1 MSEDA
6 RQGGEAGIVA
16 ARREKLERLRG
27 RGQAY
32 PNDWRRKHL
41 AQELIDAHG
50 ERSKEEL
57 EESGDDT
64 AVAGRI
70 MLRRVMGKA
79 SFLTIADVSGR
90 IQCYVRRDDVGEAAY
105 EDFREL
111 WDIGDV
117 VGIAGTMMK
126 TGRGELT
133 VHAREIRLLAKALH
147 PLPEKYHGLADTELR
162 HRNRHIDL
170 IMNEDSRRVF
180 RLRSALVREMR
191 VFFDERGYLEVE
203 TPMMHPIPGG
213 ATARPFVTHHNTL
226 DMELFLRVAPELYL
240 KRLVVG
246 GFERVYEIN
255 RCFRNEGLTPRHN
268 PEFTTIEFYQ
278 AYADYADLV
287 ELTESLLHR
296 LVERLRAQ
304 GLMTTEVEWGG
315 EPVRLDEPFR
325 RMTMLDAVAAETGVE
340 PDALKDIERVRALF
354 GNEEAP
360 SDWGWGRLLMEL
372 FERRVE
378 SKLIQPTFITGYPS
392 EVSPLARRS
401 NDNPELVDRFELF
414 IAGREVANAFSELND
429 PDDQAQRFRDQVALK
444 DQGDLEAMH
453 FDADYIRALEY
464 AMPPAAGEGIGID
477 RLAMLLSGA
486 PSIRDVLLFPTLRP
500 ERNVADQMHLGD
512 HVELESQGAGK
523 DVNDNRPASGGPS

>member
-32 PNDWRRKHL
+32 PNDWRREHL
-41 AQELIDAHG
+41 ARELIDAHG

-79 SFLTIADVSGR
+79 SFLTIEDVSGR

-226 DMELFLRVAPELYL
+226 DIELYLRVAPELYL

-360 SDWGWGRLLMEL
+360 SDWGWGRLLMEV

-378 SKLIQPTFITGYPS
+378 AKLVQPTFITGYPS

-401 NDNPELVDRFELF
+401 DDDPDLVDRFELF
-414 IAGREVANAFSELND
+414 IAGREVANGFSELND

-464 AMPPAAGEGIGID
+464 AMPPAAGEGLGID

-486 PSIRDVLLFPTLRP
+486 PSIRDVLLFPTMRP
-500 ERNVADQMHLGD
+500 VGE
-512 HVELESQGAGK
+512 
-523 DVNDNRPASGGPS
+523 AS

>member
-1 MSEDA
+1 MSDEA

-16 ARREKLERLRG
+16 ARREKLQRLRG

-32 PNDWRRKHL
+32 PNDWRREHL
-41 AQELIDAHG
+41 AQELIDAHA

-57 EESGDDT
+57 EESGDET

-79 SFLTIADVSGR
+79 SFLTIEDVSGR
-90 IQCYVRRDDVGEAAY
+90 IQCYVRQGDVGEAAY

-180 RLRSALVREMR
+180 RLRSALVKEMR
-191 VFFDERGYLEVE
+191 EFFDERNYLEVE

-255 RCFRNEGLTPRHN
+255 RCFRNEGLSPRHN
-268 PEFTTIEFYQ
+268 PEFTTVEFYQ
-278 AYADYADLV
+278 AYADYSDLI
-287 ELTESLLHR
+287 ELTESLVHR
-296 LVERLRAQ
+296 LVARLRGQ
-304 GLMTTEVEWGG
+304 GLMAAEVEWSG

-325 RMTMLDAVAAETGVE
+325 RLTMLDAVAAETGVARE
-340 PDALKDIERVRALF
+340 ELKDIECVRRLF
-354 GNEEAP
+354 GNEKAP
-360 SDWGWGRLLMEL
+360 VDWGWGRLLMEL

-378 SKLIQPTFITGYPS
+378 AKLVQPTFITGYPS

-401 NDNPELVDRFELF
+401 DGNPDLVDRFELF
-414 IAGREVANAFSELND
+414 VAGREVANGFSELND

-444 DQGDLEAMH
+444 DRGDLEAMH
-453 FDADYIRALEY
+453 FDTDYIRALEC

-486 PSIRDVLLFPTLRP
+486 SSIRDVLLFPTMRP
-500 ERNVADQMHLGD
+500 VA
-512 HVELESQGAGK
+512 
-523 DVNDNRPASGGPS
+523 GGSS

>member
-6 RQGGEAGIVA
+6 RQGGETGIVA

-32 PNDWRRKHL
+32 PNDWRREHL
-41 AQELIDAHG
+41 ARELIDAHG

-79 SFLTIADVSGR
+79 SFLTIEDVSGR

-287 ELTESLLHR
+287 ELTESLLQR

-378 SKLIQPTFITGYPS
+378 AKLIQPTFITGYPS

-401 NDNPELVDRFELF
+401 DDNPDLVDRFELF
-414 IAGREVANAFSELND
+414 IAGREVANGFSELND
-429 PDDQAQRFRDQVALK
+429 PDDQAQRFRDQAALK

-464 AMPPAAGEGIGID
+464 AMPPAAGEGLGID

-486 PSIRDVLLFPTLRP
+486 PSIRDVLLFPTMRP
-500 ERNVADQMHLGD
+500 VGE
-512 HVELESQGAGK
+512 
-523 DVNDNRPASGGPS
+523 AS

>member
-1 MSEDA
+1 MSDA
-6 RQGGEAGIVA
+6 PRQGGEAGIVA
-16 ARREKLERLRG
+16 GRRDKLERLRSH
-27 RGQAY
+27 GQAY
-32 PNDWRRKHL
+32 PNDWRRQHL

-50 ERSKEEL
+50 DRSREEL
-57 EESGDDT
+57 EEAGEAT
-64 AVAGRI
+64 AVAGRV

-79 SFLTIADVSGR
+79 SFLTIEDVSGR
-90 IQCYVRRDDVGEAAY
+90 IQCYVRQSDVGKAAY
-105 EDFREL
+105 DDFREL

-133 VHAREIRLLAKALH
+133 VHASEVRLLAKALH

-162 HRNRHIDL
+162 HRQRHVDL

-191 VFFDERGYLEVE
+191 SFFDERDFLEVE

-213 ATARPFVTHHNTL
+213 ATARPFVTHHNAL

-255 RCFRNEGLTPRHN
+255 RCFRNEGLSPRHN
-268 PEFTTIEFYQ
+268 PEFTTVEFYQ
-278 AYADYADLV
+278 AYADHADLI

-296 LVERLRAQ
+296 LVERLRDQ
-304 GLMTTEVEWGG
+304 GLMAAQVEWGG
-315 EPVRLDEPFR
+315 EPIRLDEPFR
-325 RMTMLDAVAAETGVE
+325 RLTMLEAVAAETGAA
-340 PDALKDIERVRALF
+340 PDALMDIARLRRLF

-360 SDWGWGRLLMEL
+360 ADWGWGQLLMEL

-378 SKLIQPTFITGYPS
+378 AKLVQPTFITGYPS
-392 EVSPLARRS
+392 EVSPLARR
-401 NDNPELVDRFELF
+401 NDENPDLVDRFELF

-453 FDADYIRALEY
+453 YDADYIRALEY

-477 RLAMLLSGA
+477 RLAMLLAGA
-486 PSIRDVLLFPTLRP
+486 SSIRDVLLFPTMRP
-500 ERNVADQMHLGD
+500 AAAAPAAA
-512 HVELESQGAGK
+512 LESAVG
-523 DVNDNRPASGGPS
+523 NPETS

>member
-6 RQGGEAGIVA
+6 RQGGETGIVA

-27 RGQAY
+27 QGQAY
-32 PNDWRRKHL
+32 PNDWRREHL
-41 AQELIDAHG
+41 ARELIDAHG

-79 SFLTIADVSGR
+79 SFLTIEDVSGR

-226 DMELFLRVAPELYL
+226 DMELFLRIAPELYL

-278 AYADYADLV
+278 AYADYAHLV

-378 SKLIQPTFITGYPS
+378 AKLIQPTFITGYPS

-401 NDNPELVDRFELF
+401 DDNPDLVDRFELF
-414 IAGREVANAFSELND
+414 IAGREVANGFSELND

-464 AMPPAAGEGIGID
+464 AMPPAAGEGLGID

-486 PSIRDVLLFPTLRP
+486 PSIRDVLLFPTMRP
-500 ERNVADQMHLGD
+500 VGE
-512 HVELESQGAGK
+512 
-523 DVNDNRPASGGPS
+523 AS

>member
-6 RQGGEAGIVA
+6 RQGGETGIVA

-32 PNDWRRKHL
+32 PNDWRREHL
-41 AQELIDAHG
+41 ARELIDAHG

-79 SFLTIADVSGR
+79 SFLTIEDVSGR

-378 SKLIQPTFITGYPS
+378 AKLIQPTFITGYPS

-401 NDNPELVDRFELF
+401 DDNPDLVDRFELF
-414 IAGREVANAFSELND
+414 IAGREVANGFSELND

-444 DQGDLEAMH
+444 DRGDLEAMH

-464 AMPPAAGEGIGID
+464 AMPPAAGEGLGID

-486 PSIRDVLLFPTLRP
+486 PSIRDVLLFPTMRP
-500 ERNVADQMHLGD
+500 VGE
-512 HVELESQGAGK
+512 
-523 DVNDNRPASGGPS
+523 AS

>member
-6 RQGGEAGIVA
+6 RQGGETGIVA

-32 PNDWRRKHL
+32 PNDWRREHL
-41 AQELIDAHG
+41 ARELIDAHG

-79 SFLTIADVSGR
+79 SFLTIEDVSGR

-378 SKLIQPTFITGYPS
+378 AKLIQPTFITGYPS

-401 NDNPELVDRFELF
+401 EDNPDMVDRFELF
-414 IAGREVANAFSELND
+414 IAGREVANGFSELND

-444 DQGDLEAMH
+444 DRGDLEAMH

-464 AMPPAAGEGIGID
+464 AMPPAAGEGLGID

-486 PSIRDVLLFPTLRP
+486 PSIRDVLLFPTMRP
-500 ERNVADQMHLGD
+500 VGE
-512 HVELESQGAGK
+512 
-523 DVNDNRPASGGPS
+523 AS

>member
-79 SFLTIADVSGR
+79 SFLTIEDVSGR

-246 GFERVYEIN
+246 VFERVYEIN

-340 PDALKDIERVRALF
+340 PDALEDIERVRALF

-378 SKLIQPTFITGYPS
+378 AKLIQPTFITGYPS
-392 EVSPLARRS
+392 EVSPLARRCD
-401 NDNPELVDRFELF
+401 DNPDLVDRFELF
-414 IAGREVANAFSELND
+414 VAGREVANGFSELND

-464 AMPPAAGEGIGID
+464 AMPPAAGEGLGID

-486 PSIRDVLLFPTLRP
+486 PSIRDVLLFPTMRP
-500 ERNVADQMHLGD
+500 VGE
-512 HVELESQGAGK
+512 
-523 DVNDNRPASGGPS
+523 AS

>member
-79 SFLTIADVSGR
+79 SFLTIEDVSGR

-246 GFERVYEIN
+246 VFERVYEIN

-378 SKLIQPTFITGYPS
+378 AKLIQPTFITGYPS
-392 EVSPLARRS
+392 EVSPLARRCD
-401 NDNPELVDRFELF
+401 DNPDLVDRFELF
-414 IAGREVANAFSELND
+414 VAGREVANGFSELND

-464 AMPPAAGEGIGID
+464 AMPPAAGEGLGID

-486 PSIRDVLLFPTLRP
+486 PSIRDVLLFPTMRP
-500 ERNVADQMHLGD
+500 VGE
-512 HVELESQGAGK
+512 
-523 DVNDNRPASGGPS
+523 AS

>member
-1 MSEDA
+1 MSDDA
-6 RQGGEAGIVA
+6 RPGGEAGIVA
-16 ARREKLERLRG
+16 ARRGKLERLRD

-32 PNDWRRKHL
+32 PNDWRREHL
-41 AQELIDAHG
+41 ARELIDAHAA
-50 ERSKEEL
+50 RSKEEL
-57 EESGDDT
+57 EGSGDAT
-64 AVAGRI
+64 AVAGRV

-79 SFLTIADVSGR
+79 SFLTIEDVSGR
-90 IQCYVRRDDVGEAAY
+90 IQCYVRRNDVGEAAY
-105 EDFREL
+105 EDFREF
-111 WDIGDV
+111 WDIGDI

-170 IMNEDSRRVF
+170 IVNDDSRRVF

-191 VFFDERGYLEVE
+191 AFFDARDYLEVE

-213 ATARPFVTHHNTL
+213 ATARPFVTHHNSL

-255 RCFRNEGLTPRHN
+255 RCFRNEGLSPRHN
-268 PEFTTIEFYQ
+268 PEFTTVEFYQ
-278 AYADYADLV
+278 AYATCADLI
-287 ELTESLLHR
+287 ELTESLVHQLVAR
-296 LVERLRAQ
+296 LEEQ
-304 GLMTTEVEWGG
+304 GFMAAEVAVGG
-315 EPVRLDEPFR
+315 DAIRLDEAFR
-325 RMTMLDAVAAETGVE
+325 RLTMLDAVAAETGVG
-340 PDALKDIERVRALF
+340 PDALKDVATLRRLL

-360 SDWGWGRLLMEL
+360 AGWGWGRLLMEV
-372 FERRVE
+372 FEQRVE
-378 SKLIQPTFITGYPS
+378 AKLVQPTFITGYPS

-401 NDNPELVDRFELF
+401 DDDPDLVDRFELF
-414 IAGREVANAFSELND
+414 IAGREVANGFSELND
-429 PDDQAQRFRDQVALK
+429 PDDQAQRFRDQAALK

-486 PSIRDVLLFPTLRP
+486 PSIRDVLLFPTMRP
-500 ERNVADQMHLGD
+500 VGEA
-512 HVELESQGAGK
+512 
-523 DVNDNRPASGGPS
+523 P

>member
-6 RQGGEAGIVA
+6 RQGGETGIVA

-32 PNDWRRKHL
+32 PNDWRREHL
-41 AQELIDAHG
+41 ARELIDAHG

-79 SFLTIADVSGR
+79 SFLTIEDVSGR

-278 AYADYADLV
+278 AYADYAHLV

-378 SKLIQPTFITGYPS
+378 AKLIQPTFITGYPS

-401 NDNPELVDRFELF
+401 DDNPDLVDRFELF
-414 IAGREVANAFSELND
+414 IAGREVANGFSELND

-464 AMPPAAGEGIGID
+464 AMPPAAGEGLGID

-486 PSIRDVLLFPTLRP
+486 PSIRDVLLFPTMRP
-500 ERNVADQMHLGD
+500 VGE
-512 HVELESQGAGK
+512 
-523 DVNDNRPASGGPS
+523 AS

>member
-32 PNDWRRKHL
+32 PNDWRREHL
-41 AQELIDAHG
+41 ARELIDAHG

-79 SFLTIADVSGR
+79 SFLTIEDVSGR

-240 KRLVVG
+240 KHLVVG

-340 PDALKDIERVRALF
+340 RDALKDIERVRALF

-360 SDWGWGRLLMEL
+360 SADWGWGRLLMEL

-378 SKLIQPTFITGYPS
+378 AKLIQPTFITGYPS
-392 EVSPLARRS
+392 EVSPLARRCD
-401 NDNPELVDRFELF
+401 DNPDLVDRFELF
-414 IAGREVANAFSELND
+414 IAGREVANGFSELND

-464 AMPPAAGEGIGID
+464 AMPPAAGEGLGID

-486 PSIRDVLLFPTLRP
+486 PSIRDVLLFPTMRP
-500 ERNVADQMHLGD
+500 VGE
-512 HVELESQGAGK
+512 
-523 DVNDNRPASGGPS
+523 AS

>member
-1 MSEDA
+1 MSDEA

-32 PNDWRRKHL
+32 PNDWRREHL

-57 EESGDDT
+57 EESGDRT

-79 SFLTIADVSGR
+79 SFLTIEDVSGR

-111 WDIGDV
+111 WDIGDI

-133 VHAREIRLLAKALH
+133 VHAQEIRLLSKSLH

-191 VFFDERGYLEVE
+191 EFFDARDYLEVE

-213 ATARPFVTHHNTL
+213 ATARPFVTHHNSL

-255 RCFRNEGLTPRHN
+255 RCFRNEGLSPRHN
-268 PEFTTIEFYQ
+268 PEFTTVEFYQ
-278 AYADYADLV
+278 AYANYADLI
-287 ELTESLLHR
+287 ELTESLVHQLVVR
-296 LVERLRAQ
+296 LTEQ
-304 GLMTTEVEWGG
+304 GFMAAEVAMGG
-315 EPVRLDEPFR
+315 EPIRLEEPFR
-325 RMTMLDAVAAETGVE
+325 HMTMLDAVAAETGVE
-340 PDALKDIERVRALF
+340 PEELEDIECLRSLF

-360 SDWGWGRLLMEL
+360 SGWGWGRLLMEL

-378 SKLIQPTFITGYPS
+378 AKLIQPTFITGYPS

-401 NDNPELVDRFELF
+401 DGNPDLVDRFELF
-414 IAGREVANAFSELND
+414 IAGREIANGFSELND

-464 AMPPAAGEGIGID
+464 AMPPAAGEGLGID

-486 PSIRDVLLFPTLRP
+486 SSIRDVLLFPTLRP
-500 ERNVADQMHLGD
+500 AAG
-512 HVELESQGAGK
+512 ES
-523 DVNDNRPASGGPS
+523 S

>member
-1 MSEDA
+1 MQPD
-6 RQGGEAGIVA
+6 RKPDA

-32 PNDWRRKHL
+32 PNDWRREHL
-41 AQELIDAHG
+41 ARELIEAHG

-57 EESGDDT
+57 EASGDEA

-79 SFLTIADVSGR
+79 SFLTIEDVSGR
-90 IQCYVRRDDVGEAAY
+90 IQCYVRQGDVGEVAY

-111 WDIGDV
+111 WDVGDI
-117 VGIAGTMMK
+117 VGVAGTMMK

-133 VHAREIRLLAKALH
+133 VHAREIRLLTKALH

-191 VFFDERGYLEVE
+191 EFFDARDYLEVE

-213 ATARPFVTHHNTL
+213 AAARPFVTHHNSL

-246 GFERVYEIN
+246 GFERVYEVG
-255 RCFRNEGLTPRHN
+255 RCFRNEGLSPRHN
-268 PEFTTIEFYQ
+268 PEFTTVEFYQ
-278 AYADYADLV
+278 AYANYADLI
-287 ELTESLLHR
+287 ELTESLVHQLVAR
-296 LVERLRAQ
+296 LKDQ
-304 GLMTTEVEWGG
+304 GLMAAEVAAGG
-315 EPVRLDEPFR
+315 ETIRLDEAFQR
-325 RMTMLDAVAAETGVE
+325 STMLDAVATETGVD
-340 PDALKDIERVRALF
+340 PDALKDIATLRRLF

-360 SDWGWGRLLMEL
+360 SDWGWGRLLMEV

-378 SKLIQPTFITGYPS
+378 AKLVQPTFITGYPS

-401 NDNPELVDRFELF
+401 DDNPDLVDRFELF
-414 IAGREVANAFSELND
+414 IAGREVANGFSELND

-464 AMPPAAGEGIGID
+464 AMPPAAGEGLGID

-486 PSIRDVLLFPTLRP
+486 PSIRDVLLFPTMRP
-500 ERNVADQMHLGD
+500 VGE
-512 HVELESQGAGK
+512 
-523 DVNDNRPASGGPS
+523 AS

>member
-6 RQGGEAGIVA
+6 RQGGETGIVA

-32 PNDWRRKHL
+32 PNDWRREHL
-41 AQELIDAHG
+41 ARELIDAHG

-79 SFLTIADVSGR
+79 SFLTIEDVSGR

-278 AYADYADLV
+278 AYADYAHLV

-378 SKLIQPTFITGYPS
+378 AKLIQPTFITGYPS

-401 NDNPELVDRFELF
+401 DDNPDLVDRFELF
-414 IAGREVANAFSELND
+414 IAGREVANGFSELND

-464 AMPPAAGEGIGID
+464 AMPPAAGEGLGID

-486 PSIRDVLLFPTLRP
+486 PSIRDVLLFPTMRP
-500 ERNVADQMHLGD
+500 VSE
-512 HVELESQGAGK
+512 
-523 DVNDNRPASGGPS
+523 AS